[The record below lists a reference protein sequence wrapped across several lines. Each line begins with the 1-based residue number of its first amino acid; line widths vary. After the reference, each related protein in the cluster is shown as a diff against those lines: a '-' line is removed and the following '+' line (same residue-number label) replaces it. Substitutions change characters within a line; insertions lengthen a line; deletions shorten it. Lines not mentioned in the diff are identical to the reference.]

1 MQDPEYTGPLLPE
14 MPEGLTA
21 TDLQNIKPLVYDE
34 AEIQKALTDKNV
46 NKDDI

>member
-1 MQDPEYTGPLLPE
+1 

-34 AEIQKALTDKNV
+34 IAIQRALADKNV
-46 NKDDI
+46 DKSYI